1 MSARSAQGPTGWT
14 MSIVLAVF
22 TLLAAACGGDGG
34 EASDTVAD
42 DPAVTDPAEDSTAP
56 DEPST
61 EDDET
66 NDGGDDDS
74 TGDESDES
82 TGDEPTGGMEISQV
96 ERSVVQIVAQG
107 TFVLDSGQLAFNAGS
122 TGTGFVISEDGLVVT
137 NNHVVTGA
145 ATLEV
150 YFSDSDEPVNARL
163 LGVSECS
170 DLAVIQLQGDGYQA
184 LSFRNDAMTTGI
196 PIFAAGYPGADDP
209 GNIDL
214 DYTLTSGIISSTSA
228 DGETNWASVDAVLQ
242 HDAQILGGNSG
253 GPLVDED
260 GLVVGINYAGNL
272 EFNTNYAISALEAR
286 PIIQQLARDVD
297 VDSLGINGEAVFG
310 DFGSGIFVR
319 SIESGSPADRA
330 GIEPGDLLV
339 TLENLVMATDG
350 TMQDYCDVLRTKG
363 PDATMNVEVY
373 RPSLG
378 LVLKGQ
384 INGDPIELPA
394 ITETVLD
401 ATGGGESGATPGATP
416 YTYTTVTDDSG
427 LISVSI
433 PTQWSDV
440 DGSFNDAFGPSVWAS
455 PNIPAWQESW
465 NVPGIIVESSADY
478 TSADIPEVLALLDLS
493 EVCVD
498 YGVSDFDDGLYFG
511 KLQIFGECGGTET
524 AYVVLAAT
532 PLDPAL
538 DYLIRV
544 EIQAVTP
551 ADLEAADEALATFIA
566 DI

>member
-478 TSADIPEVLALLDLS
+478 TSADIPELLALLDLS

-498 YGVSDFDDGLYFG
+498 YGVSDYDDGLYFG

>member
-82 TGDEPTGGMEISQV
+82 TGDEPTGGMEVSQV

-478 TSADIPEVLALLDLS
+478 TSADIPELLALLDLS

-498 YGVSDFDDGLYFG
+498 YGVSDYDDGLYFG